1 MLEGSNEHVRLQ
13 REATQ
18 QALDA
23 TRATKDAQNRLGFGA
38 WADDKIANY
47 IEDWLPTMSMGT
59 GKMSVEAK
67 DYTLYAEYGEK
78 DYTIVIRAHTPDG
91 WQMHQRTIKFKEGE
105 KK

>member
-1 MLEGSNEHVRLQ
+1 MNDEI
-13 REATQ
+13 
-18 QALDA
+18 
-23 TRATKDAQNRLGFGA
+23 NRLGFGA

-47 IEDWLPTMSMGT
+47 IEDWFPTMCMGT
-59 GKMSVEAK
+59 GKMSVESK

-78 DYTIVIRAHTPDG
+78 DYTIVIRAHTSDG